1 MRLREI
7 ELQSLFWRARKLGTS
22 MARFRRVN
30 EGCRTMHHDALEL
43 PGGKI
48 VLLTVSAGRSIRNC
62 NSVTSDQ
69 PPTAVAA
76 RERRRLL
83 FVVFLPLGQGCD
95 ERFIIEFGKIPSTL
109 NCHKIADWSRLARR

>member
-1 MRLREI
+1 MRQTWPYVSSQEPNLRFREI

-22 MARFRRVN
+22 IARFRRVN

-48 VLLTVSAGRSIRNC
+48 VLLTVSAGRLIRNC

-69 PPTAVAA
+69 PLSLRENVAVYSSSSFFLSAKAA
-76 RERRRLL
+76 MK
-83 FVVFLPLGQGCD
+83 G
-95 ERFIIEFGKIPSTL
+95 S
-109 NCHKIADWSRLARR
+109 